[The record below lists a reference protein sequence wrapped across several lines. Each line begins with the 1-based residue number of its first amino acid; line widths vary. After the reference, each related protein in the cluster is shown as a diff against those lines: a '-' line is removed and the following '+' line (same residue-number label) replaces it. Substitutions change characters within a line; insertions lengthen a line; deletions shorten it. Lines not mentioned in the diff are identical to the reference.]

1 MLTVS
6 HVEANSA
13 INIKPG
19 MWHLLSDGVNSYGF
33 NYLCRFGIN
42 VSLRELR
49 STGRLMHQSTD
60 LSENMIIVSR
70 VWFSVSLGTVF
81 DYRKYLNS
89 LKQLYLEIVK
99 LSGKWSCKQS
109 CLNACQNQK
118 YVIASLDTQK
128 TGRMLPSNFYCVWPT
143 TGICFAD

>member
-1 MLTVS
+1 MLTIS

-19 MWHLLSDGVNSYGF
+19 IWHLLSDGVNSHGF
-33 NYLCRFGIN
+33 NHLCRFGIN

-60 LSENMIIVSR
+60 LAENIIIVSR
-70 VWFSVSLGTVF
+70 VWFSVSLGTGVKFENWRLF

-99 LSGKWSCKQS
+99 RSGKWSCKRS

-118 YVIASLDTQK
+118 YVIASLDTNTASFEFLLCK
-128 TGRMLPSNFYCVWPT
+128 T
-143 TGICFAD
+143 D